1 MAATEHQLAELV
13 TFFKALADENR
24 LKIVGVLAQ
33 RPLSTEQ
40 LAAILELTPGT
51 VTHHLNKLA
60 KAGLVSARTES
71 YYSVYALQ
79 ADALRAMAQRLLAED
94 ALPHVTANLNL
105 DAYDQ
110 KVVADFTRRDGRLKE
125 IPAQRKKREA
135 ILRRILAEFQGGK
148 RYSEKQVNTIIGQF
162 HEDTATLR
170 RELIGYGWLKRESG
184 VYWRVEQQDLVGLR
198 DP

>member
-1 MAATEHQLAELV
+1 MAATENQLAELV

-51 VTHHLNKLA
+51 ITHHLNKLA
-60 KAGLVSARTES
+60 EAGLVSARTES
-71 YYSVYALQ
+71 YYSVYSLQ
-79 ADALRAMAQRLLAED
+79 ADALHAMAQRLLAED
-94 ALPHVTANLNL
+94 ALPNVTADLNL

-110 KVVADFTRRDGRLKE
+110 KVVADFSRRDGRLKE
-125 IPAQRKKREA
+125 IPAQRKKRQA
-135 ILRRILAEFQGGK
+135 VLRRILAEFQPGK

-170 RELIGYGWLKRESG
+170 RELIGYGWLKRENS
-184 VYWRVEQQDLVGLR
+184 VYWREE
-198 DP
+198 